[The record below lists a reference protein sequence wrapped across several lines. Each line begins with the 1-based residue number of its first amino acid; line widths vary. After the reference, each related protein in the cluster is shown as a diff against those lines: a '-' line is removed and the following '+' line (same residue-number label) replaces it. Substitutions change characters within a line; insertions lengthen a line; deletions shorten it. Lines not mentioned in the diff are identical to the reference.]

1 MPLMYEEHDTHEARV
16 SAVCLKA
23 SLLALLV
30 RKLFSTRNL
39 FTLYNQ
45 KSSAIK
51 IVSALKRRPAPP
63 APDEPGKWDDRETGA
78 THFKLTA
85 LPV

>member
-1 MPLMYEEHDTHEARV
+1 LMYEEHDTPEARV
-16 SAVCLKA
+16 SAVCLEA

-30 RKLFSTRNL
+30 RKLFSIRNL
-39 FTLYNQ
+39 FLLCEC
-45 KSSAIK
+45 K
-51 IVSALKRRPAPP
+51 VSAVKKSFRDKAPARAAGNGRTRQTGRPGPV
-63 APDEPGKWDDRETGA
+63 A